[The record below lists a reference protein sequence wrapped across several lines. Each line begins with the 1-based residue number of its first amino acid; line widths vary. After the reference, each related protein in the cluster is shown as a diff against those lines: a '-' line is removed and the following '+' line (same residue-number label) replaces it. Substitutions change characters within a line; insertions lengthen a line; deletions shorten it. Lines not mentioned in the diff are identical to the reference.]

1 MQPHPKPQAKMRVS
15 FFATILPIA
24 LSLASLTAAR
34 GYDSGLTY
42 EARDY
47 IDELSTRDQLS
58 SLTTRELIDEL
69 SDRLE
74 RRGGSKYS
82 TPVCT
87 FCLKTWLEGYENI
100 KCSSP
105 NAKGKNH
112 HKQDLAFA

>member
-1 MQPHPKPQAKMRVS
+1 MRV
-15 FFATILPIA
+15 FFLATILPIA

-69 SDRLE
+69 TDRLE
-74 RRGGSKYS
+74 RRGGRKPYTTS
-82 TPVCT
+82 VCSYCMKSWIPGDEKVYFIYVARSLYT
-87 FCLKTWLEGYENI
+87 RSLLG
-100 KCSSP
+100 
-105 NAKGKNH
+105 
-112 HKQDLAFA
+112 L